1 MCGSL
6 YEEKATVIAAMI
18 RRNPTLIGLTD
29 NDVQDVRD
37 AVAKKIY
44 ASSNVNIN
52 AKDIQGANE
61 IYRKMEEDRKKK
73 EAQTREERLGL
84 R

>member
-1 MCGSL
+1 
-6 YEEKATVIAAMI
+6 MI
-18 RRNPTLIGLTD
+18 RRNPTLIALTD

-52 AKDIQGANE
+52 AKDIQAGSE
-61 IYRKMEEDRKKK
+61 VYRKLEDERMKKA
-73 EAQTREERLGL
+73 AQTTEERLGIKQG
-84 R
+84 